1 MKPIVAILGRPNVG
15 KSSLFNRITRSK
27 NALVDNTPGVTRDR
41 IYGEALWEDISFTVV
56 DTGGFVA
63 GDPDHFAGPI
73 RQQVQQAIHDADVLV
88 MVLDAKGGLSPYDRD
103 MLALLRD
110 VAKPVFYLVNK
121 VDGQEQEVLLY
132 EFYALGV
139 APLYPVSA
147 EHGYGVPD
155 FLDVLVAA
163 LPAAA
168 PEPAVEM
175 VRVAVVG
182 RPNVGKSS
190 LVNRILG
197 RERLVVSEVPG
208 TTRDAVDAV
217 CKVSHKSYLLID
229 TAGIRRKGRVD
240 EKLEKFSVIK
250 ALQGLERC
258 DLALILLDAHEGVTE
273 QDITIAGYAHDRG
286 CGCILLLNKWD
297 LVEKDNLTTRRYVE
311 ELRAASRFLQF
322 APIMTVS
329 AKTGLRVPRI
339 FELVDAVYTQY
350 AARLGTGQLNRIMER
365 ALKANEPPMH
375 RGHRLKFYYTT
386 QVGTKPPTFVSFVN
400 YPDAVHFSYKRYIVN
415 QIREGAGLDKTP
427 LRLLFRQRSGPL
439 KDFVA
444 SRARRPQPRKG
455 RGKKKAGRG

>member
-15 KSSLFNRITRSK
+15 KSSLFNRITRSR

-41 IYGEALWEDISFTVV
+41 IYGEALWEETPFTVV
-56 DTGGFVA
+56 DTGGFVE
-63 GDPDHFAGPI
+63 GDPDHFSGPI

-103 MLALLRD
+103 MLPLLRD
-110 VAKPVFYLVNK
+110 AGKPVFYLVNK
-121 VDGQEQEVLLY
+121 VDGLEQEALLY
-132 EFYALGV
+132 EFYGLGV

-163 LPAAA
+163 LPVAA

-190 LVNRILG
+190 LINRILG
-197 RERLVVSEVPG
+197 QERLMVSEVPG

-217 CKVSHKSYLLID
+217 CKVNAKPYVLID

-258 DLALILLDAHEGVTE
+258 DVALIVLDAHEGITD

-297 LVEKDNLTTRRYVE
+297 LVEKDSLTTRRYVE

-322 APIMTVS
+322 APIMTIS

-339 FELVDAVYTQY
+339 FELVEAVYGQY
-350 AARLGTGQLNRIMER
+350 VTRLGTGQLNRIMER
-365 ALKANEPPMH
+365 ALQANEPPMH

-400 YPDAVHFSYKRYIVN
+400 YPDAVHFSYKRYIIN
-415 QIREGAGLDKTP
+415 QIREGAGLDQTP
-427 LRLLFRQRSGPL
+427 LRLIFRQRSGPL

-455 RGKKKAGRG
+455 RAKKKG